1 MFFEIFDHSK
11 KQPEEKIRPEKIYIK
26 LCSYFAYRDKI
37 TLGTIKSEIKQP
49 NANGNNIK
57 KLKFAMA

>member
-1 MFFEIFDHSK
+1 MFKISNQSK

-26 LCSYFAYRDKI
+26 LCSYFVYRDTTI
-37 TLGTIKSEIKQP
+37 FGSIKSEIKQP
-49 NANGNNIK
+49 NANGSNIK